1 MADFI
6 WEIFPSLSMS
16 KVEKQKKRGGLTWE
30 NSRHLATLSLV
41 SPPSDVLETSAEI
54 PYWCRVTTQ
63 IWVVTRHHYAISA
76 LVSQISLGGETSG
89 SVAKCRLFLR
99 LVEGWSISRYVD
111 CGTLCS
117 VLRMDTRFHLVP
129 KVLSYSNHRK
139 YNQSAFTFDTFGYVS
154 LTCLDFFQ
162 IYDLLFLLWTELWK
176 DLESW
181 VQSTKQETSCTIRCH
196 KFHSCLSSWEQ
207 VTCACL
213 LNDFTSR

>member
-1 MADFI
+1 M
-6 WEIFPSLSMS
+6 
-16 KVEKQKKRGGLTWE
+16 
-30 NSRHLATLSLV
+30 SRHYPDLG
-41 SPPSDVLETSAEI
+41 SAFD
-54 PYWCRVTTQ
+54 WSCRVGNLMQPIRSTTQ

-196 KFHSCLSSWEQ
+196 KFHSCLSSWKQ

>member
-1 MADFI
+1 MQPI
-6 WEIFPSLSMS
+6 RS
-16 KVEKQKKRGGLTWE
+16 
-30 NSRHLATLSLV
+30 
-41 SPPSDVLETSAEI
+41 
-54 PYWCRVTTQ
+54 TTQ

-154 LTCLDFFQ
+154 LTCLDFFP
-162 IYDLLFLLWTELWK
+162 DLRSALPALDRIVKGFRKLGA
-176 DLESW
+176 
-181 VQSTKQETSCTIRCH
+181 VH
-196 KFHSCLSSWEQ
+196 KTRHVLYYQ
-207 VTCACL
+207 VP
-213 LNDFTSR
+213 